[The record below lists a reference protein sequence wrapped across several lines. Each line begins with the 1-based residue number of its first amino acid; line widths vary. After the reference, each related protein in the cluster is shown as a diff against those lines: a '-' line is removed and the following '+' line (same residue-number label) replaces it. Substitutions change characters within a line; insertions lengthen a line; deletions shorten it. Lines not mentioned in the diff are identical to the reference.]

1 MEVKTFE
8 AFSMK
13 EAIRA
18 VRSEFGVDAVI
29 LNTKE
34 QPLESGR
41 GKMVQVTA
49 AKASAAKNMGAS
61 YAQSGFGEDA
71 YLDLRKG
78 LDGLEARI
86 GLLAESLPHKDQLFA
101 LEAGMQEIK
110 ILLME
115 ALRTK
120 DGSAVKGL
128 NKAMDD
134 LYQQLRVMGID
145 ESRLAELIAFLK
157 ALPEPEASEDKMDE
171 AEDYYQNQAIRW
183 LLKRVKIAPRWATVS
198 GSVSVQAFVGTTGS
212 GKTATV
218 AKLAAFH
225 HMREKK
231 KVLIVSFDSMRLAAT
246 EQMRIYA
253 KVIGVP
259 FEVVNEAKEI
269 EALLEKYSDTDVVL
283 IDTSGRSPKNQSGIQ
298 NLSAL
303 KKLSVP
309 IDIHLVLS
317 LTETEVHLDRVIRGF
332 SPLGIQ
338 SLVFAKLDET
348 WTYGPI
354 FNLSHRWGLPLS
366 YFGIGQRVPEDVE
379 RATRERV
386 VERIFGL

>member
-34 QPLESGR
+34 QPLDSGR

-49 AKASAAKNMGAS
+49 AKAAAAKNMGAS
-61 YAQSGFGEDA
+61 YAQPSFGEDA

-78 LDGLEARI
+78 LSSLESRL
-86 GLLAESLPHKDQLFA
+86 GLLADNLPHKDQLFA
-101 LEAGMQEIK
+101 LEAGMEEIK

-115 ALRTK
+115 ALRSK

-145 ESRLAELIAFLK
+145 ESRLAELIAYLK
-157 ALPEPEASEDKMDE
+157 ALPEPEESEEKMDE
-171 AEDYYQNQAIRW
+171 AESYYQNQAIRW
-183 LLKRVKIAPRWATVS
+183 LLKRVKIAPRWATVN

-212 GKTATV
+212 GKTSTV

-231 KVLIVSFDSMRLAAT
+231 KVLIISFDGMRLAAT

-259 FEVVNEAKEI
+259 FEIVNEASEI
-269 EALLEKYSDTDVVL
+269 EPLIEKYSDVDVVL
-283 IDTSGRSPKNQSGIQ
+283 IDTSGRSPKNQSSIQ
-298 NLSAL
+298 NLAGL

-317 LTETEVHLDRVIRGF
+317 LTETEVHLDRVVRGF
-332 SPLGIQ
+332 APLGIQ
-338 SLVFAKLDET
+338 SLIFAKLDET
-348 WTYGPI
+348 WTYGPV

>member
-18 VRSEFGVDAVI
+18 VRDEFGTDAVI
-29 LNTKE
+29 LSTKE
-34 QPLESGR
+34 QPLETGR

-49 AKASAAKNMGAS
+49 AKAAAAKSIGAS
-61 YAQSGFGEDA
+61 YAQSHFGEDA

-78 LDGLEARI
+78 LDSLEARMTR
-86 GLLAESLPHKDQLFA
+86 LAENLPHKDQLFS

-115 ALRTK
+115 ALRGK
-120 DGSAVKGL
+120 DGSTVKGL

-134 LYQQLRVMGID
+134 LYQQLRVMRID
-145 ESRLAELIAFLK
+145 ESRLAEMMAFLK
-157 ALPEPEASEDKMDE
+157 ALPEPDTHEEKFDE
-171 AEDYYQNQAIRW
+171 AADYYQNQAIRW
-183 LLKRVKIAPRWATVS
+183 LLKRVKIAPRWATVN
-198 GSVSVQAFVGTTGS
+198 GTVSLQAFVGTTGS

-218 AKLAAFH
+218 AKLAAYH

-231 KVLIVSFDSMRLAAT
+231 KVLIVSFDNLRLGAT

-259 FEVVNEAKEI
+259 FEVVDEAKEI
-269 EALLEKYSDTDVVL
+269 ETLLEKYNDTDIVL

-298 NLSAL
+298 HLSTL

-309 IDIHLVLS
+309 IDIHLVMS
-317 LTETEVHLDRVIRGF
+317 MTETEDHLDRVVRGF
-332 SPLGIQ
+332 SPLGLQ
-338 SLVFAKLDET
+338 SLIFAKLDET